1 MCESEASFRYAS
13 SLVFDGVFDAEKT
26 KATSD
31 AFRSLASGS
40 DWHRPWTSEE
50 RQALEETADRMDGDT
65 KVRMGV
71 FE

>member
-1 MCESEASFRYAS
+1 MCESEATFRYTS
-13 SLVFDGVFDAEKT
+13 SQVFDGIFDDTKT
-26 KATSD
+26 KPTSD

-40 DWHRPWTSEE
+40 GWHRAWTGEE
-50 RQALEETADRMDGDT
+50 RQALEETADRMNGDT

>member
-1 MCESEASFRYAS
+1 MCESEGSFRYAS
-13 SLVFDGVFDAEKT
+13 SLVFDGVFDAAKT

-40 DWHRPWTSEE
+40 GWHRAWTSEE
-50 RQALEETADRMDGDT
+50 RQALEETADRMDADT